1 MPAFVRPGKR
11 RCYVNGMFTGLVEGT
26 GKLRGRSR
34 RGPGYRLDIATDLGP
49 LELGESIAVS
59 GACLTVA
66 AMTHGAFEADI
77 SLETADKTTLGRV
90 APGGALNL
98 ERSLR
103 LGDRLGGHLVSGH
116 VDGVAVV
123 RSVSAVGDAQ
133 RVVVAAPAELSPFI
147 AAKGSVT
154 LDGVSLTVNAVDG
167 AELEIMLI
175 PHTQQVTNLGRLAP
189 GTEMNLEVDL
199 LARYVVHYLQAAGGG
214 SGQGGP
220 PGTPGS
226 GGGST
231 LKAALERAG
240 LLRET

>member
-1 MPAFVRPGKR
+1 
-11 RCYVNGMFTGLVEGT
+11 MFTGLVEGT
-26 GKLRGRSR
+26 GKLRSRAR
-34 RGPGYRLDIATDLGP
+34 RGPGYRLEIETDLGP
-49 LELGESIAVS
+49 LELGESISVN

-77 SLETADKTTLGRV
+77 SLETADKTTLGRIG
-90 APGGALNL
+90 PGSSVNL

-116 VDGVAVV
+116 VDGVGVV
-123 RSVSAVGDAQ
+123 RSVSAVGEAQ
-133 RVVVAAPAELSPFI
+133 RVVITAPAELAPFI
-147 AAKGSVT
+147 AAKGSVA
-154 LDGVSLTVNAVDG
+154 LDGVSLTVNAVRG

-199 LARYVVHYLQAAGGG
+199 LARYVVHYLEAAGGG
-214 SGQGGP
+214 SDQGGSP
-220 PGTPGS
+220 STPGGGAS
-226 GGGST
+226 GPGGGST

-240 LLRET
+240 LIR